1 MQYLR
6 YHSKYMP
13 TTTTTTKNLS
23 LEIIQTYRKIL
34 RIRIIQRTLPY
45 PLPRLIQY

>member
-13 TTTTTTKNLS
+13 TTTTEKTLS
-23 LEIIQTYRKIL
+23 LEIIQTYRKIVK
-34 RIRIIQRTLPY
+34 IRIIQRTLPY